1 MRVRLRGLHFVK
13 KKLAGGEVQEYVYA
27 WRGGPRILAAP
38 GTPEFMQ
45 AYNEAIATKAAP
57 KPRAPNLLAVLRAY
71 QDDEETFGSLAE
83 RTKADY
89 RRKLKLIENAFGD
102 FPLSGLDDRRTRGL
116 FKAWRNE
123 LAKKSKRQADYA
135 WSVLSAAL
143 SFGFEH
149 GLVDTNPC
157 LKGGRLYNGSR
168 AEKVWSDDQEAAFLG
183 KAPKHLHLPFLL
195 AIWTAQRQGDLLRL
209 LWSAYDGS
217 FIRLRQSKTGVR
229 VTIPVGA
236 PLKLALDAAKAS
248 RGNATTI
255 LVTSE
260 GTPWTGD
267 GFRSSWRKACIKA
280 GVMDLT
286 FHDLRGSAITR
297 LAIVGA
303 TVPEISTISGLS
315 LGDVRGI
322 LDKHY
327 LKDDVALAENAIKK
341 LEGRTPRK

>member
-1 MRVRLRGLHFVK
+1 M
-13 KKLAGGEVQEYVYA
+13 
-27 WRGGPRILAAP
+27 
-38 GTPEFMQ
+38 
-45 AYNEAIATKAAP
+45 
-57 KPRAPNLLAVLRAY
+57 
-71 QDDEETFGSLAE
+71 
-83 RTKADY
+83 
-89 RRKLKLIENAFGD
+89 
-102 FPLSGLDDRRTRGL
+102 
-116 FKAWRNE
+116 
-123 LAKKSKRQADYA
+123 
-135 WSVLSAAL
+135 
-143 SFGFEH
+143 
-149 GLVDTNPC
+149 
-157 LKGGRLYNGSR
+157 
-168 AEKVWSDDQEAAFLG
+168 
-183 KAPKHLHLPFLL
+183 
-195 AIWTAQRQGDLLRL
+195 

-217 FIRLRQSKTGVR
+217 FIKLRQSKTGVR

-297 LAIVGA
+297 LAIVLA

-315 LGDVRGI
+315 LGDVHGI

-327 LKDDVALAENAIKK
+327 LKDDVALAENARSRN
-341 LEGRTPRK
+341 LRAGRHANDREPSRTIATAPQRTKRGSWV

>member
-1 MRVRLRGLHFVK
+1 MRVRLKGLHFVK

-38 GTPEFMQ
+38 GSPEFMQ
-45 AYNEAIATKAAP
+45 AYNEATAAKANP

-89 RRKLKLIENAFGD
+89 RSKLKLIENAFGD
-102 FPLSGLDDRRTRGL
+102 FPLSGLDDRRTREL
-116 FKAWRNE
+116 FKSWRNE

-135 WSVLSAAL
+135 WSIFSAAL
-143 SFGFEH
+143 SFGVDN
-149 GLVDTNPC
+149 GLIDGTPA
-157 LKGGRLYNGSR
+157 SR
-168 AEKVWSDDQEAAFLG
+168 AGASTMAAVPRRSGAMPRKLPSS
-183 KAPKHLHLPFLL
+183 ARRPKHLHLPFLL

-248 RGNATTI
+248 RGNAATI

-280 GVMDLT
+280 GVMELT

-297 LAIVGA
+297 LAIAGA

-341 LEGRTPRK
+341 T